1 MNDGSRT
8 IVSPDDG
15 IPGLERTPLQDGRDP
30 VRSGS
35 RVAGQSLFDDVF
47 DGPAAGTLLD
57 SFEPRNPVD
66 AATRRARV
74 VPPPQPPASLGASGL
89 TLGQVGE
96 LILKQLYLQNGLQGA
111 DFARSTRLPFAIID
125 EGLRALKDQRC
136 IEVAAGG
143 AVGRA
148 SHRFSLTELG
158 RLRAREVF
166 ETCRYVGPA
175 PVPLEQYVAQCRLQ
189 TVHGTTCTAAS
200 LRNAFHGV
208 VVGPELLEELGTALC
223 SGCSIFVYG
232 PPGNGKT
239 LVAKRL
245 GHYLNSSGGEIY
257 VPYAIQVDN
266 TIVTVFDP
274 VLHQTCDDAE
284 LARRGLLPSDAI
296 NAAAPL
302 ASEGAVDLRW
312 RRIQRP
318 VVITGGELTLEM
330 LELQFNRS
338 GNFYAAPL
346 HLKANGGVFL
356 IDDFGRQL
364 LSPRELLNR
373 WIVPLE
379 ERVDFLT
386 LATGRKLAVPFEQLI
401 IFSTNLNP
409 YELVDDA
416 FLRRIRNRIRI
427 DAPDEPMLLE
437 IFRLACEQRRLA
449 FPEELVKRV
458 FHEHYGAARSPRS
471 SDPRDLLELAES
483 ICRFRGLPF
492 QLTEDLLAE
501 TARRFF
507 AAL

>member
-1 MNDGSRT
+1 MNLDDVNFAADALQRPGGS
-8 IVSPDDG
+8 DAA
-15 IPGLERTPLQDGRDP
+15 
-30 VRSGS
+30 RSGT
-35 RVAGQSLFDDVF
+35 RVPDTASGSLFDDVF
-47 DGPAAGTLLD
+47 AAPGSASTSVVGTALPTV
-57 SFEPRNPVD
+57 SEV
-66 AATRRARV
+66 AARRPRV
-74 VPPPQPPASLGASGL
+74 VPPPESPQSLEASGL
-89 TLGQVGE
+89 TLGQIGE
-96 LILKQLYLQNGLQGA
+96 LILKQLYLENGLQGA
-111 DFARSTRLPFAIID
+111 DFARATRLPFSIID
-125 EGLRALKDQRC
+125 EGLRTLKEQRC

-166 ETCRYVGPA
+166 DACRYVGPA
-175 PVPLEQYVAQCRLQ
+175 PVSLEQYIAQCRLQ
-189 TVHGTTCTAAS
+189 TVHGTSCNAAS
-200 LRNAFHGV
+200 LRNAFRGV
-208 VVGPELLEELGTALC
+208 VIGDELLEELGTALC

-245 GHYLNSSGGEIY
+245 GRYLNTYGGEIY

-266 TIVTVFDP
+266 SIITVFDP

-284 LARRGLLPSDAI
+284 LARRGLLPSH
-296 NAAAPL
+296 PL
-302 ASEGAVDLRW
+302 SPATPPVGEGTIDLRW

-318 VVITGGELTLEM
+318 VVITGGELTLDM
-330 LELQFNRS
+330 LELQYNRA

-364 LSPRELLNR
+364 VSPRELLNR

-379 ERVDFLT
+379 ERIDFLT

-409 YELVDDA
+409 RELVDDA

-427 DAPDEPMLLE
+427 GAPDEAAFLE
-437 IFRLACEQRRLA
+437 IFRLACAERDLV
-449 FPEELVKRV
+449 FPPDLVKRL
-458 FHEHYGAARSPRS
+458 FHTHFGPARSPRS
-471 SDPRDLLELAES
+471 SDPRDLLELAQS
-483 ICRFRGLPF
+483 LCRFRQQPC
-492 QLTEDLLAE
+492 QLTDDLLTE

-507 AAL
+507 AEL